1 MKIVEHKIIVPELEK
16 EQRFD
21 AFIASKLTELSR
33 SRISRLIK
41 DGYIKINDEVCRKP
55 AVKLK
60 GCEIIFAEV
69 PPLPGC
75 PLEPIDLNLKI
86 LFEDEFLAVID
97 KPPNLVVHPASGVID
112 PTLVHGLLYQ
122 FPEMCNFDKHNRPG
136 IVHRLDKDTSGC
148 IMVAKSEEAR
158 IKLSHLFSEHNL
170 KKEYFALV
178 KGILNKQKI
187 CIDEP
192 IARNI
197 HNRTKMCV
205 DEKNGRPSKSYVT
218 LNKTFGKIASAVDVR
233 IVTGRTHQIRVH
245 LTHIGYPVLG
255 DTTYGNATKELSE
268 KLWVSRQMLHAHR
281 ITFVHPFTNEEC
293 SVESP
298 FPEDMRIVM
307 ERLENQ

>member
-1 MKIVEHKIIVPELEK
+1 MDLVEHKIIVPELE
-16 EQRFD
+16 EELRFD

-41 DGYIKINDEVCRKP
+41 DGYVKINDKVCRKS
-55 AVKLK
+55 AAKLK
-60 GCEIIFAEV
+60 GSENIFAEI

-75 PLEPIDLNLKI
+75 SLEPVDLNLKI
-86 LFEDEFLAVID
+86 LFEDKFLAIID
-97 KPPNLVVHPASGVID
+97 KSPNLVVHPASGVID
-112 PTLVHGLLYQ
+112 PTLVHGLLYK

-148 IMVAKSEEAR
+148 IMIAKSEEAR
-158 IKLSHLFSEHNL
+158 LKLSNLFSEHNL

-178 KGILNKQKI
+178 KGVLDKKEI

-205 DEKNGRPSKSYVT
+205 DERNGRPSKSYVA
-218 LNKTFGKIASAVDVR
+218 LNKTFGKIASAVDVQ

-245 LTHIGYPVLG
+245 MTHIGYPVLG
-255 DTTYGNATKELSE
+255 DTTYGNAAKELSE
-268 KLWVSRQMLHAHR
+268 KLQVPRQMLHARR
-281 ITFVHPFTNEEC
+281 ITFVHPFTNKEC
-293 SVESP
+293 SIESP
-298 FPEDMRIVM
+298 FPEDMRTVM